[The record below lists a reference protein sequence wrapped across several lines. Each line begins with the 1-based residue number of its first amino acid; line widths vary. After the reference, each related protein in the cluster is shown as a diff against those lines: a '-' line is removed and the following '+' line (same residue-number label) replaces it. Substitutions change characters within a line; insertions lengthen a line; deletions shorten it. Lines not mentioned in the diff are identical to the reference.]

1 MHRMLK
7 HRRQLTR
14 ALMMPR
20 YVMPLSIK
28 GSFHFTVR
36 LALRITH
43 RVPVCGAEQNC
54 VSRGSGG
61 GVAYRKYV
69 RLYVT
74 LSHKA
79 RSRFAG
85 DQGSTN
91 TQPPQSHYMNN
102 V

>member
-43 RVPVCGAEQNC
+43 RSPVCGAQQNC
-54 VSRGSGG
+54 VRCVCHTDTLKDGRS
-61 GVAYRKYV
+61 
-69 RLYVT
+69 LY
-74 LSHKA
+74 
-79 RSRFAG
+79 
-85 DQGSTN
+85 
-91 TQPPQSHYMNN
+91 
-102 V
+102 